1 MTETNRIEY
10 KRELTSELH
19 HGQGRYKQ
27 IENSSCR
34 TEIYNKVASKTNRSR
49 PCYCL

>member
-19 HGQGRYKQ
+19 HKQGRYKQ
-27 IENSSCR
+27 IENSFCR
-34 TEIYNKVASKTNRSR
+34 TETYNKVVSITNRSR
-49 PCYCL
+49 PCYCF